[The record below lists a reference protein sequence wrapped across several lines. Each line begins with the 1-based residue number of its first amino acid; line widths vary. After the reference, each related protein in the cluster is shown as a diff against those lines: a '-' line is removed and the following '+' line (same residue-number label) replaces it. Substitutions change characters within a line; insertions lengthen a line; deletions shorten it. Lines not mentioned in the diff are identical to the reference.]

1 MDQSLDQR
9 TGRTYA
15 EVEAEAKAIGEAA
28 ITLLRTAS
36 VGHYA
41 VYLGALAAL
50 KWVLEPSDEETLRDR
65 LERAAK

>member
-15 EVEAEAKAIGEAA
+15 EVEAEATA
-28 ITLLRTAS
+28 ITGKFGVPL
-36 VGHYA
+36 
-41 VYLGALAAL
+41 YLGALLAL